1 MNVVFFC
8 IISPLS
14 YLIFFFLPLNCM
26 FNDYN
31 EYIERCTYQLYI
43 LIFLLAHFLM
53 KRERE
58 KGNYYNW
65 KIVIKLIFI
74 VINRWIIR
82 Y

>member
-31 EYIERCTYQLYI
+31 EYIEHCTYQLYTY
-43 LIFLLAHFLM
+43 LSLGSFLNEE
-53 KRERE
+53 RERE
-58 KGNYYNW
+58 R
-65 KIVIKLIFI
+65 KLLQLESCNQTYFYR
-74 VINRWIIR
+74 N
-82 Y
+82 

>member
-1 MNVVFFC
+1 
-8 IISPLS
+8 
-14 YLIFFFLPLNCM
+14 M

-65 KIVIKLIFI
+65 KVVIKLIFI
-74 VINRWIIR
+74 VINR
-82 Y
+82 

>member
-58 KGNYYNW
+58 RKEIITIG
-65 KIVIKLIFI
+65 KL
-74 VINRWIIR
+74 
-82 Y
+82 

>member
-31 EYIERCTYQLYI
+31 EYIEHCTYQLYTY
-43 LIFLLAHFLM
+43 LSLGSFLNEE
-53 KRERE
+53 RERE

-65 KIVIKLIFI
+65 KVVIKLIFI
-74 VINRWIIR
+74 VINR
-82 Y
+82 

>member
-58 KGNYYNW
+58 RER
-65 KIVIKLIFI
+65 KLLQLESCNQIYFYR
-74 VINRWIIR
+74 N
-82 Y
+82 

>member
-65 KIVIKLIFI
+65 KVVIKLIFI
-74 VINRWIIR
+74 VINR
-82 Y
+82 

>member
-8 IISPLS
+8 VISPLS

-53 KRERE
+53 KRER
-58 KGNYYNW
+58 
-65 KIVIKLIFI
+65 KLLQLESCNQIYFYC
-74 VINRWIIR
+74 N
-82 Y
+82 